1 MDEVYKSIENMA
13 LTHLDIDKSLDWICN
28 ISMQL
33 GLTLDKNVLLRHL
46 TQSLSDKDTLYSER
60 HL

>member
-1 MDEVYKSIENMA
+1 VDEVYKSIENMA

-46 TQSLSDKDTLYSER
+46 TQSISDKDTLYSER

>member
-1 MDEVYKSIENMA
+1 MDEVYKSIESMA

-33 GLTLDKNVLLRHL
+33 GLTLDKNVLSRHL